1 MMCNGTA
8 QCCTKNFG
16 PPALIS
22 IQHDHL
28 NNTTEYQ
35 KKNHTLRKKEVYV
48 SVYSPKYKALSARG
62 VQKVSLLVNSVDHM
76 DIQQ

>member
-1 MMCNGTA
+1 MCNGTA
-8 QCCTKNFG
+8 RCCTENVG

-28 NNTTEYQ
+28 NHTTENQ
-35 KKNHTLRKKEVYV
+35 KNKTSHKKEVYE

>member
-1 MMCNGTA
+1 MTCNGTA
-8 QCCTKNFG
+8 RCCTENFG
-16 PPALIS
+16 SPALIS

-28 NNTTEYQ
+28 NNTNEYQ
-35 KKNHTLRKKEVYV
+35 KNKTSRKKEAHV

-62 VQKVSLLVNSVDHM
+62 VQKVSLPVNSVDHM